1 MYFVMKHFTEN
12 GTVYQRK
19 VGAAVRKFETAR
31 KRVKAVKGTV
41 LNENREIVMQ
51 AFDESLP
58 RYVDNVKNIGSGEDC
73 FV

>member
-1 MYFVMKHFTEN
+1 MYFIMKDFVED

-31 KRVKAVKGTV
+31 KRVRAVRGTV

-51 AFDESLP
+51 AFDENLP
-58 RYVDNVKNIGSGEDC
+58 RHVDAVRNIGSGEDC